1 MTADRSTA
9 DRIVLSR
16 HTLARYEA
24 GAVED
29 AEPVATA
36 ELIRKEITIL
46 QALAMAH
53 PEKAITLGDLVRRWQ
68 ALGGRLRERL
78 N

>member
-1 MTADRSTA
+1 MTAPNETNA
-9 DRIVLSR
+9 RIVLSR
-16 HTLARYEA
+16 HTLATYEA
-24 GAVED
+24 GAIAE

-36 ELIRKEITIL
+36 AMIRKEITIL
-46 QALAMAH
+46 QAFAMAH

-68 ALGGRLRERL
+68 ALGDRLKERL